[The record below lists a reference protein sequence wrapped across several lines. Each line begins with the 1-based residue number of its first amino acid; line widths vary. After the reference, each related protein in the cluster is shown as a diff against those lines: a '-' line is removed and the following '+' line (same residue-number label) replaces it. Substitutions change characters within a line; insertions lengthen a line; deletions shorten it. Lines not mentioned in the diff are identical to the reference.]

1 MLPSPTFHPFHPNLL
16 KSPLHCMHG
25 IIPAKSKM
33 SYLFTSPLCSPGN
46 WEPDKKLR
54 PSMQPTNR
62 QTQNPESLELYIF
75 QQIGEQ
81 YKKGV
86 KNVEGKVEEIL
97 KENLK

>member
-1 MLPSPTFHPFHPNLL
+1 
-16 KSPLHCMHG
+16 
-25 IIPAKSKM
+25 M

-75 QQIGEQ
+75 FNQLVNNIR
-81 YKKGV
+81 KGSKMSIREPF
-86 KNVEGKVEEIL
+86 KNVLADFVR
-97 KENLK
+97 